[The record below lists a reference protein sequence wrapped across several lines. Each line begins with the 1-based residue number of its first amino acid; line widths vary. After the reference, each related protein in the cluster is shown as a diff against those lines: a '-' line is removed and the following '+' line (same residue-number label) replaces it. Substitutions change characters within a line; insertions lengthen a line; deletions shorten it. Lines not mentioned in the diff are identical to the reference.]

1 MIELDLKGAGWL
13 GRALAAVACH
23 RQWRSVRRASG
34 FTSPVSKAGA
44 GISRRAMRLSVRHL
58 SGLIYDVVDDFVR
71 GPIRDQ
77 RAQPL
82 LPKPDA
88 LQKPRRRRPIVLA
101 RFSRRVRKR
110 SLTLDDLCRRR
121 NLANAAS
128 TISSVAVGTS
138 NRPIDGGSVGPF
150 ALHLQG
156 ATQELKYSG
165 CWSLHPTAAP
175 PTSVAGAHFPMATRR
190 QARACHPK
198 SHQNHDVAVAA
209 RDMMIGN
216 VASQCCHAKG
226 AGASRRSWLVSL

>member
-13 GRALAAVACH
+13 GRALAAVPCH

-44 GISRRAMRLSVRHL
+44 GISRRAMRFSVRHL
-58 SGLIYDVVDDFVR
+58 GGLIYDAVGDFVR
-71 GPIRDQ
+71 GPGPASATTPPEARCAP
-77 RAQPL
+77 R
-82 LPKPDA
+82 
-88 LQKPRRRRPIVLA
+88 PRRRRPIVLA

-138 NRPIDGGSVGPF
+138 NSPVDGGSVGPF

-156 ATQELKYSG
+156 AMPALKYSG
-165 CWSLHPTAAP
+165 RSTLHPIAAP
-175 PTSVAGAHFPMATRR
+175 PTSVAVAHFPMATRR
-190 QARACHPK
+190 QARVSSK
-198 SHQNHDVAVAA
+198 
-209 RDMMIGN
+209 I
-216 VASQCCHAKG
+216 ASE
-226 AGASRRSWLVSL
+226 S